1 MINKKIGCLFLATT
15 MILFT
20 ACKREAKN
28 VKSGKYFSKDNDT
41 SITIY
46 ENNHIQINNLDLSEL
61 EKKPYEAF
69 EIYHIKNN
77 SDLSE
82 EEKESEIKSIEEK
95 IDLNKQYVEN
105 RSKFDLIEDFKE
117 SGQGKYVISSEVY
130 GTELFLTAIYI
141 PKEDTIVFDDVNYI
155 LEGKWG

>member
-155 LEGKWG
+155 LEGK